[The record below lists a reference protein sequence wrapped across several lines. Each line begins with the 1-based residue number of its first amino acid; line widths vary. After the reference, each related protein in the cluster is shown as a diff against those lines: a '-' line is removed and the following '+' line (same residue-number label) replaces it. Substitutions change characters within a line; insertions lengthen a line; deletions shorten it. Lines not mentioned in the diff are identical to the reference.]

1 MKIKTTSITLELS
14 LIYLLCQLIVPCPNF
29 IMIDWILF
37 FKNHVVLTVLCLDS
51 LIQHNVLK
59 TASCFLFYYIL
70 SSVYQCSYW
79 WPPRLIP
86 GFSNTNK
93 AAMNI
98 FVKGI
103 GEHYV
108 LISFGLNIYLW
119 SCWIIEKI
127 CFLFSFNCRSSPK
140 WFVPFHTPTMN
151 VWEFWFI
158 QSLTT

>member
-1 MKIKTTSITLELS
+1 
-14 LIYLLCQLIVPCPNF
+14 
-29 IMIDWILF
+29 MIDWILF

-140 WFVPFHTPTMN
+140 WFVPFHMRVLVHPVLDN
-151 VWEFWFI
+151 IGIVSCFILAILVWVYNG
-158 QSLTT
+158 L